1 MEPVQVE
8 FDGVRMNMQDLLK
21 ADPATLTK
29 AQQQARDFILQDHTP
44 EEAELYYS
52 ARCQEDYKRVWKMM
66 DERRAREEKE
76 RRRKRWQSSQAGQV
90 LKRFRTAFEEYK
102 ALFETNAE
110 VPAEAMEFDEPT
122 QRIFNRLRIT
132 VEKAN
137 SAPRCGRIM
146 ANGRRCRAPRLRGK
160 KLCHMHQAM
169 EELRPEKLDLPGLD
183 NPNNIQL
190 AIAKVAQALVD
201 GKLQQKEASTLG
213 YVLQLALSNVN
224 RLDYEN
230 IEEDAKGK

>member
-1 MEPVQVE
+1 VEPVKVK
-8 FDGVRMNMQDLLK
+8 FGDVIMNMQALLK
-21 ADPATLTK
+21 ADPAVLTEAQRK
-29 AQQQARDFILQDHTP
+29 AREFILQDYTP

-52 ARCQEDYKRVWKMM
+52 ARCQQGYERVWKMM
-66 DERRAREEKE
+66 DERRAREQKD

-90 LKRFRTAFEEYK
+90 LRRFRTAFEEYK

-110 VPAEAMEFDEPT
+110 VSVEAMEFDEPT
-122 QRIFNRLRIT
+122 QRIFQRLRTNI
-132 VEKAN
+132 EKAH

-160 KLCHMHQAM
+160 KLCHMHLAM
-169 EELRPEKLDLPGLD
+169 EELRPQKLDLPGLD
-183 NPNNIQL
+183 NPNDIQL

-201 GKLQQKEASTLG
+201 GKLETKAASTLS

-230 IEEDAKGK
+230 IEGDAKGK